1 MKRATAAGARHSGR
15 WEFEAMSD
23 GVGIQQK
30 RANRIHGDSTE
41 GLWDYH
47 YTSDVLIRYLRDRRL
62 HRALKELDERGR
74 LDAAKQSVLVV
85 CGGVGGEGTFLAN
98 QGFRDVTV
106 SDLSEQA
113 MELCRRFDGRL
124 KTRVLNAEEMSEVK
138 DGSYDLVLVQ
148 DGLHHLPRPISGFTE
163 MLRVARSAV
172 VVIEP
177 HSGLVARAIG
187 TEWEVDGD
195 AVNYVFRWN
204 RNILEQATRSYL
216 LQEDAEVIACR
227 FFDHNLSVNRLVSK
241 LPLPRRLQLLEA
253 KAVYRLLNFAAPM
266 GNMMV
271 GIVLKPSGPSPQR
284 LVAH

>member
-1 MKRATAAGARHSGR
+1 
-15 WEFEAMSD
+15 MSD
-23 GVGIQQK
+23 GVEIQRE
-30 RANRIHGDSTE
+30 RANRVHGDLAE

-47 YTSDVLIRYLRDRRL
+47 YTSDPLIRYLRDRRL
-62 HRALKELDERGR
+62 HRALSELDKRGR
-74 LDAAKQSVLVV
+74 VDVATQSVLLV

-98 QGFRDVTV
+98 QGFVDVTV
-106 SDLSEQA
+106 SDLSEKA

-124 KTRVLNAEEMSEVK
+124 KTRVLNAEDMTEVE

-148 DGLHHLPRPISGFTE
+148 DGLHHLPRPVLGFTE

-177 HSGLVARAIG
+177 HSGVVAKAIG
-187 TEWEVDGD
+187 KQWEVDGD

-204 RNILEQATRSYL
+204 RSMLEQTTRSYL
-216 LQEDAEVIACR
+216 LQEDAEVIMCR
-227 FFDHNLSVNRLVSK
+227 FFDHNLVVNRAVSK
-241 LPLPRRLQLLEA
+241 LPLPRRSRLLAA
-253 KAVYRLLNFAAPM
+253 KAAYGMLHPAAPV

-271 GIVLKPSGPSPQR
+271 GIVLKPPRPSPQR

>member
-1 MKRATAAGARHSGR
+1 
-15 WEFEAMSD
+15 MSV
-23 GVGIQQK
+23 GVRMQQE
-30 RANRIHGDSTE
+30 RANRVHGDSTD

-47 YTSDVLIRYLRDRRL
+47 YTGDPLIRYLRDRRL

-74 LDAAKQSVLVV
+74 LDVAQSVLLV

-98 QGFRDVTV
+98 QGFSDVTV
-106 SDLSEQA
+106 SDLSQRA
-113 MELCRRFDGRL
+113 MELCHRFDPRL
-124 KTRVLNAEEMSEVK
+124 KTRVLNAEEMSEV
-138 DGSYDLVLVQ
+138 DDASYDLVLVQ
-148 DGLHHLPRPISGFTE
+148 DGLHHLPRPITGFTE
-163 MLRVARSAV
+163 MLRVARNAV

-187 TEWEVDGD
+187 RSWEVDGN

-204 RNILEQATRSYL
+204 RNILEQVTRSYL

-227 FFDHNLSVNRLVSK
+227 FFDHNLVVNRTVSK
-241 LPLPRRLQLLEA
+241 LPLPRGLQLLEA
-253 KAVYRLLNFAAPM
+253 KAIYRLLDFAAPM

-284 LVAH
+284 LLAH